1 MEQFIV
7 NVITEEIKY
16 TEKQIKIANSKIQ
29 RRWIITV
36 KNNDKY
42 EIYGTFND
50 VLNVCNTITQDIIS
64 VVSKRHTPTILKH
77 EGE

>member
-1 MEQFIV
+1 M
-7 NVITEEIKY
+7 
-16 TEKQIKIANSKIQ
+16 Q

-36 KNNDKY
+36 KNNNKY